1 MLSGIHPRSLYQVRQ
16 DLEIEVIIRV
26 LTQKGPRD
34 IDVTDWNRV
43 ESMLAGVSV
52 MDLCVPEDPLCP
64 AMVLPENE
72 ERYARLREGVQRV
85 MNRYDWK
92 MDDNWAIRHSDW
104 VGPGGR
110 YNVGG
115 AG

>member
-1 MLSGIHPRSLYQVRQ
+1 VSV
-16 DLEIEVIIRV
+16 IRV
-26 LTQKGPRD
+26 LTRKGPRD
-34 IDVTDWNRV
+34 IEVTDWDRA
-43 ESMLAGVSV
+43 EAMLGGVSV

-64 AMVLPENE
+64 AAVPGDFEY
-72 ERYARLREGVQRV
+72 RYARLREGVQRV

-92 MDDNWAIRHSDW
+92 MDDDWAVRHSDW